1 MTNPRQ
7 LLPCSHVAGRRTEA
21 SARRLG
27 RAQVALTV
35 ISLSLIV
42 AVSGCAGFKRVIGF
56 KKQAA
61 QARQTARI
69 DGRIETEGPAEG
81 TLVVILAREGEGDQL
96 IGVDSYIRL
105 KPGTYAFPVG
115 PGRYKV
121 GAYEDR
127 NGNGL
132 IDPDE
137 RVARIRDCRT
147 IELTP
152 GQRST
157 EDITIMKGAVLPE
170 LKEPFDILGL
180 VERTPKEQRE
190 FSLWAWS
197 VEGDIAAD
205 LDDERFGPK
214 MGARGLWEIM
224 DFLNE
229 GRAGIYFVEP
239 YDTDRTPVLFVHG
252 ISGYPREFSTMIEAL
267 DRERFQPWFYF
278 YPSGFK
284 LNGISNHLATLLER
298 LQAKYRFDDF
308 AVVAHSMGGLVSRGG
323 ILKYAQATERDDVK
337 LLLSISTP
345 WGGDVRA
352 EKAGEAPVELPASF
366 TDMSPSSDYLQW
378 VFYREDGSNTRSLP
392 KGTKYHLLFGF
403 RMAKSAALANDG
415 TVSLASQLRPVVQ
428 EQAIT
433 QRGYDYGHTDI
444 LHAPEVV
451 ERVNL
456 LLEQRFD

>member
-1 MTNPRQ
+1 MTDPRQ
-7 LLPCSHVAGRRTEA
+7 SVSRTCAANLAAETNTCA
-21 SARRLG
+21 LS

-35 ISLSLIV
+35 VSLSLVV
-42 AVSGCAGFKRVIGF
+42 AASGCAGLKRVIGF
-56 KKQAA
+56 KKQAE

-69 DGRIETEGPAEG
+69 DGRIDTEGPAEG
-81 TLVVILAREGEGDQL
+81 TLVVVLAREREGDKPL
-96 IGVDSYIRL
+96 GVDSYIRL
-105 KPGTYAFPVG
+105 KPGSYAFPVG
-115 PGRYKV
+115 PGRYKL

-127 NGNGL
+127 NRNGL
-132 IDPDE
+132 LDPDE
-137 RVARIRDCRT
+137 RVVRFQDSRT

-152 GQRST
+152 GQQVT
-157 EDITIMKGAVLPE
+157 EDITIMKGAVIPD
-170 LKEPFDILGL
+170 LKEPFDVLGL

-205 LDDERFGPK
+205 LDDDSFGPEA
-214 MGARGLWEIM
+214 GARGLWEIM

-229 GRAGIYFVEP
+229 GHAGIYFVEP
-239 YDTDRTPVLFVHG
+239 YDPGRTPVLFVHG

-267 DRERFQPWFYF
+267 DREHFQPWFYF

-284 LNGISNHLATLLER
+284 LDGISNHLATLLER

-323 ILKYAQATERDDVK
+323 ILKYAQETERDDVK

-345 WGGDVRA
+345 WGGDV
-352 EKAGEAPVELPASF
+352 KAAKSGDAPIELPASF
-366 TDMSPSSDYLQW
+366 ADMSPSSDYLQW
-378 VFYREDGSNTRSLP
+378 VFYREDGSTARPLP
-392 KGTKYHLLFGF
+392 KGTEYHLLFGF
-403 RMAKSAALANDG
+403 RMAKSAAVADDG

-428 EQAIT
+428 ERAVT
-433 QRGYDYGHTDI
+433 QRGYDHGHTDI

-456 LLEQRFD
+456 LLEERFD